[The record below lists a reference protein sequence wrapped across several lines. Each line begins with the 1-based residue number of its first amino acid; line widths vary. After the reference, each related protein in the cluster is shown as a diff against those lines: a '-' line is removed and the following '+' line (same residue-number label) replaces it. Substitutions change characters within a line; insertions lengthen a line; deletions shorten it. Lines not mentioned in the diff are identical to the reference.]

1 MVHQACPYSLFADN
15 ALKDRV
21 YLITGASSGIGA
33 STAALLSSL
42 GAKVI
47 LVGRDSEKLEC
58 VSGMWHPSSFY
69 TIELDLALP
78 GSLYDSVKSLP
89 DEWLPLHGAFHSA
102 GAEFV
107 RPVRLTKPA
116 DFDFLMATSVRS
128 AFDLGRVAASKALM
142 HEGGALI
149 YMSSVAA
156 ITGTSGLSLY
166 SATKGSIEAMVRAL
180 AIELAPRQIRVNAIT
195 SGAIQT
201 PMHDRLTV
209 SLSKEAV
216 DDYQRRHPLGFGKPS
231 DISQLAVFLL
241 SDAGRWITGS
251 SIVVDGGYSVL

>member
-1 MVHQACPYSLFADN
+1 MVHQASAQPLFADN

-33 STAALLSSL
+33 ATAILLSGL

-47 LVGRDSEKLEC
+47 LVGRDREKLEC
-58 VSGMWHPSSFY
+58 VAGKLLPFSSY
-69 TIELDLALP
+69 TVQLDLALP
-78 GSLYDSVKSLP
+78 GSLFDSVKSLP

-116 DFDFLMATSVRS
+116 DFDYLMATSVRS

-142 HEGGALI
+142 REGSSLI

-156 ITGTSGLSLY
+156 ITGTTGLALY
-166 SATKGSIEAMVRAL
+166 SAAKGSIDGMVRSL
-180 AIELAPRQIRVNAIT
+180 AIELAPRQIRVNSII

-201 PMHDRLTV
+201 PMHDRLTT

-216 DDYQRRHPLGFGKPS
+216 DDYQMRHPLGFGQPS
-231 DISQLAVFLL
+231 DISQLVVFLF

-251 SIVVDGGYSVL
+251 SIVVDGGYSVP

>member
-1 MVHQACPYSLFADN
+1 MVHPARAHSLFADN
-15 ALKDRV
+15 ALKDRI
-21 YLITGASSGIGA
+21 YLVTGGSSGIGA
-33 STAALLSSL
+33 TSALLLSSL

-47 LVGRDSEKLEC
+47 LVGRDGEKLEC
-58 VSGMWHPSSFY
+58 VASSLVPSSAH
-69 TIELDLALP
+69 TIQIDLAIP
-78 GSLYDSVKSLP
+78 GALLDSVKSLP

-102 GAEFV
+102 GSEFV
-107 RPVRLTKPA
+107 RPVRLTKSA
-116 DFDFLMATSVRS
+116 DFDRLMATSAR
-128 AFDLGRVAASKALM
+128 AALDLGKVASSKALM

-156 ITGTSGLSLY
+156 ITGTTGLALY
-166 SATKGSIEAMVRAL
+166 SATKASIEGMVRSL
-180 AIELAPRQIRVNAIT
+180 AIELAPRRIRVNSVT

-201 PMHDRLTV
+201 PMHDRLTG

-216 DDYQRRHPLGFGKPS
+216 KDYERRHPLGFGQPS
-231 DISQLAVFLL
+231 DISQLVVFLL

>member
-1 MVHQACPYSLFADN
+1 MVHETSSHPLFADN

-33 STAALLSSL
+33 ATAILLSSL

-47 LVGRDSEKLEC
+47 LVGRDREKLEL
-58 VSGMWHPSSFY
+58 VAGMLLPSSSY
-69 TIELDLALP
+69 TLKLDLALP
-78 GSLYDSVKSLP
+78 GSLFDSVKSLP
-89 DEWLPLHGAFHSA
+89 DEWLPLNGAFHSA
-102 GAEFV
+102 GVEFV
-107 RPVRLTKPA
+107 RPVRLTKAA
-116 DFDFLMATSVRS
+116 DFDYLMATTVRS
-128 AFDLGRVAASKALM
+128 ALDLGRVAASKALM
-142 HEGGALI
+142 RDGGSLI

-156 ITGTSGLSLY
+156 ITGTTGLALY
-166 SATKGSIEAMVRAL
+166 SATKGSIEGMVRSL
-180 AIELAPRQIRVNAIT
+180 AIELAPRQIRVNSII

-201 PMHDRLTV
+201 PMHDRLTA

-216 DDYQRRHPLGFGKPS
+216 EDYQRRHPLGFGEPI
-231 DISQLAVFLL
+231 DICQLAVFLF